1 MNEVCFHLPDFRVL
15 ERATFGVVFVPSF
28 APRGLAAMER
38 IHARALEMENK
49 VRMLETDGMKLQLVH
64 SLLTNVSTQ
73 ATLLMGFALAT
84 FGADLLPQV
93 MNDVSSF
100 CIFKSN
106 AYMFVGFSF
115 LLANTCCV
123 SFCMLVIVFS
133 SLLITR
139 SQEAYL
145 HSGGAVAV
153 FRTQCFVSEVYTWAG
168 LAGGSFLTA
177 AILVMWVFTGLPAF
191 VEKAPGLDAR
201 EYADYSDYTTNSG
214 RILYRCLDLEDEAQ
228 HIRRENFG
236 IAVASTN
243 TAAFLLF
250 IWYGIRRFRHM
261 DLMFMLD
268 TCRTSESVLK
278 EADDLQVTYRLK
290 SEVIIA
296 RYQLR
301 AAECDLRAIT
311 RRSRM
316 SAMTRS
322 VFSPRHSL
330 AEAREGAADARAR
343 KAVEAAHQH
352 LLSAERRLAENRP
365 TLKALFKRVDRFE
378 DSIEDSVMPGCSSVK
393 AGCSPYL
400 HSSPGSRA
408 RGSVLGSV
416 LGASTLAPRWGER
429 RQRLAAQL
437 GGRPQRLPQAA
448 TLDGTGDSRVPPTG
462 DSRVPPL
469 SCGPQTHSSVHKAST
484 RIWGRHA
491 HRGKRLSSSTAKPTV
506 LPGAAADSVRGALAL
521 SSAPAQRALNS
532 HPSSA
537 AFDTPTKVQDLEIVD
552 LAHART
558 LEGGRQR
565 RPMDD
570 ETDSTA

>member
-1 MNEVCFHLPDFRVL
+1 
-15 ERATFGVVFVPSF
+15 
-28 APRGLAAMER
+28 MER

-322 VFSPRHSL
+322 VFSPRNSL

-343 KAVEAAHQH
+343 KAVEAANQL

-462 DSRVPPL
+462 DSRAPPPGDSRVPPTGDSRVPPL
-469 SCGPQTHSSVHKAST
+469 SCGPQTHSSVRKAST

-537 AFDTPTKVQDLEIVD
+537 AFDTPTKVLDLEIVD

>member
-1 MNEVCFHLPDFRVL
+1 
-15 ERATFGVVFVPSF
+15 
-28 APRGLAAMER
+28 MER

-378 DSIEDSVMPGCSSVK
+378 DSIGDSVMPGCSSVK

-462 DSRVPPL
+462 DSRAPPPRRL
-469 SCGPQTHSSVHKAST
+469 ACPPHRRLACPPAQLRPADPLIRPQGFNADMGSPCSSGEATVIIDSEAHSLTRCCGRQRPWSPGAVVGACAKGPQLAPKQRRV
-484 RIWGRHA
+484 RYA
-491 HRGKRLSSSTAKPTV
+491 HQGAGLGDCRLSSCADAGRRP
-506 LPGAAADSVRGALAL
+506 PAAA
-521 SSAPAQRALNS
+521 
-532 HPSSA
+532 H
-537 AFDTPTKVQDLEIVD
+537 
-552 LAHART
+552 
-558 LEGGRQR
+558 GRR
-565 RPMDD
+565 DG
-570 ETDSTA
+570 

>member
-1 MNEVCFHLPDFRVL
+1 
-15 ERATFGVVFVPSF
+15 
-28 APRGLAAMER
+28 MER

-191 VEKAPGLDAR
+191 VEKAPGLEPS

-214 RILYRCLDLEDEAQ
+214 RILYRCLDLEDEAL

-236 IAVASTN
+236 IATASTN
-243 TAAFLLF
+243 TATFLLF

-290 SEVIIA
+290 REVIIA

-322 VFSPRHSL
+322 VFSPRNSL

-343 KAVEAAHQH
+343 KAVEAANQL

-365 TLKALFKRVDRFE
+365 TLKALFKRVDRC
-378 DSIEDSVMPGCSSVK
+378 DDWIEDSVKPGCSSVK
-393 AGCSPYL
+393 AGCSQYL
-400 HSSPGSRA
+400 HSPPGSRA
-408 RGSVLGSV
+408 RGSGLGSV
-416 LGASTLAPRWGER
+416 LGASTLAQRWGER
-429 RQRLAAQL
+429 RQRLAAKLQVKSNQVQSSQVKSSY
-437 GGRPQRLPQAA
+437 GGRPQRLRQAA
-448 TLDGTGDSRVPPTG
+448 TLDGTGDSRVPPQRLACPPAAPSAG
-462 DSRVPPL
+462 DSPVPPL
-469 SCGPQTHSSVHKAST
+469 RCGPQAHSSVRTAST
-484 RIWGRHA
+484 RMWGRHA
-491 HRGKRLSSSTAKPTV
+491 QRGMRLSPSAAKPAV

-521 SSAPAQRALNS
+521 SSALAHRGRNS
-532 HPSSA
+532 PPSSA
-537 AFDTPTKVQDLEIVD
+537 ASDTPTKVLDLEIVD
-552 LAHART
+552 LADART
-558 LEGGRQR
+558 LEGGGQR
-565 RPMDD
+565 RLMDD